1 MFKGLSKLKFLRGTI
16 IDPVGKTKERKMER
30 FLISQYKEDMNKI
43 LEEVNSKNLSLAVQI
58 ASIPEMIRGYGHVKE
73 EHMKKASL
81 KRSQLL
87 ESWNSKEYDPIASVA
102 AE

>member
-1 MFKGLSKLKFLRGTI
+1 
-16 IDPVGKTKERKMER
+16 MER

-73 EHMKKASL
+73 EHMNKAAL
-81 KRSQLL
+81 KREQLL
-87 ESWNSKEYDPIASVA
+87 KSWNSKEYDPIASVA